1 MTEAT
6 ASTALDQAVAPGVL
20 SMVQGDKPWTIEKLA
35 DLLARPAAAPEV
47 PPAPDPVEQVP
58 LTEGL
63 LGALRHLPEVF
74 GRVSPTEA
82 RRLEAA
88 EVKALTEEV
97 SAIDAVNDEIG
108 KRRTAVQEM
117 IRVHQ
122 DHLAREAGLPVTV
135 IESGKGK
142 GHLLAAQPEKPFEVP
157 VEGYQDA
164 WQQRYVKGKAEPAG
178 AVLLR
183 LLADGKVT
191 QAEYNGLTRS
201 VRVLDHVKMA
211 HWIRRHPLRGL
222 QILAA
227 ITTRSAPT
235 ASLHAPKK

>member
-20 SMVQGDKPWTIEKLA
+20 AMVRGDKPWTISELSE
-35 DLLARPAAAPEV
+35 LLARPAAPLKAV
-47 PPAPDPVEQVP
+47 PVPDPVEQVP

-63 LGALRHLPEVF
+63 LKALRHLPEVF
-74 GRVSPTEA
+74 GRVSPAEA

-97 SAIDAVNDEIG
+97 TAIDAVADEIG

-135 IESGKGK
+135 VESGKAK
-142 GHLLAAQPEKPFEVP
+142 GHLLAAQPGEPFEVA
-157 VEGYQDA
+157 VEGYQEA
-164 WQQRYVKGKAEPAG
+164 WQQRYVKGKAELAG
-178 AVLLR
+178 AALARLLR
-183 LLADGKVT
+183 DGSIT
-191 QAEYNGLTRS
+191 QAEFLGFTRAT
-201 VRVLDHVKMA
+201 RVLDQGKMA
-211 HWIRRHPLRGL
+211 SWIRRNPLRGL